1 VSPSLAKTP
10 TPFFTSYAALLRRPS
25 PRNSGFSA
33 FVFAHLSHC
42 ILLVLRLGQ
51 WSCSLRNGVAA
62 KQSVSLDLSCM
73 KALLSSSIYLSIYLS
88 LTLRMTEPRNKRKEK
103 KPKKFELNPPSS
115 YHPQTSIS
123 LTSSS
128 YSFTNRSQ
136 LVIQPNDPSSSYL
149 AADCR
154 FQS

>member
-10 TPFFTSYAALLRRPS
+10 TPFSQAMLRCYGGLRLVILGSLPLCL
-25 PRNSGFSA
+25 RTC
-33 FVFAHLSHC
+33 HC